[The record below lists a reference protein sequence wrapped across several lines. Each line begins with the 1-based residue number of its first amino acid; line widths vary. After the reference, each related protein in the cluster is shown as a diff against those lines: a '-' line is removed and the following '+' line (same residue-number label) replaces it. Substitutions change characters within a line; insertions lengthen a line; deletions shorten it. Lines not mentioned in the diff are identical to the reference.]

1 MKKNMHDP
9 ADEGLIKECIIFS
22 AQDPAMYSTD
32 SHSLDF
38 TYARSNLI
46 YLLII
51 SIIKLPYAVIRL
63 NVSLGYH
70 LILN

>member
-1 MKKNMHDP
+1 
-9 ADEGLIKECIIFS
+9 
-22 AQDPAMYSTD
+22 MYSTD